1 MISLTSDMMTI
12 TSSESIQ
19 DEDQRYIQQFL
30 DGDQVAFNTLVMKYR
45 RQVYAVARR
54 LTRSHEEA
62 DDLAQETF
70 VKVYQNLGSFRQE
83 SSFRTWLLRITT
95 NLALNVQ
102 KSGRISKDSG
112 TEIDTEICDLNPH
125 ALQGILEAERQ
136 QELQRAIEQLPPKQ
150 RQTLLLK
157 TYRDLTCEEVAK
169 IMQCSIGTVKA
180 NVFNA
185 LKRLKTILAHVD

>member
-1 MISLTSDMMTI
+1 MITLTCDMTTYQ
-12 TSSESIQ
+12 TSELQ
-19 DEDQRYIQQFL
+19 DEDLLLVQRFAN
-30 DGDQVAFNTLVMKYR
+30 GDPTAFDALVQKYR

-54 LTRSHEEA
+54 FTRNHEEA

-70 VKVYQNLGSFRQE
+70 VKVYQSIAGFRQE

-102 KSGRISKDSG
+102 KSGRVSKDSG
-112 TEIDTEICDLNPH
+112 AEVDDEICDLNPP

-136 QELQRAIEQLPPKQ
+136 QALQRAIAQLPPKQ

-157 TYRDLTCEEVAK
+157 TYRDLTCEEVATV
-169 IMQCSIGTVKA
+169 MNCSVGTVKA
-180 NVFNA
+180 NIFNG
-185 LKRLKTILAHVD
+185 LKRLKSLLTPTS

>member
-1 MISLTSDMMTI
+1 MITLTCDMSTYQ
-12 TSSESIQ
+12 TSELQ
-19 DEDQRYIQQFL
+19 DEDTLLVQRFAN
-30 DGDQVAFNTLVMKYR
+30 GDPTAFDALVQKYR

-54 LTRSHEEA
+54 FTRNHEEA

-70 VKVYQNLGSFRQE
+70 VRVYQSIASFRAE

-112 TEIDTEICDLNPH
+112 AELDAEICDLNPH

-136 QELQRAIEQLPPKQ
+136 QALQQAIAQLPPKQ

-157 TYRDLTCEEVAK
+157 TYRDLTCEEVASV
-169 IMQCSIGTVKA
+169 MNCSVGTVKA
-180 NVFNA
+180 NIFNA
-185 LKRLKTILAHVD
+185 LKRLKSLLTPAS